1 MADLAG
7 STVLE
12 YGKRIDFGKTAADY
26 GRFRAGYPA
35 ELYGRLESFGIG
47 TAKQRV
53 LDLATGTGFLT
64 REFARRQCHVVGID
78 LSVPLMLE
86 ARRLDHEMQ
95 VTSGYIRGRVEQLP
109 FRDHAFDLVTAGQA
123 WHWFERRRAAA
134 EAYRVLRP
142 RGALL
147 IAHFDWVGLPGNVVE
162 ATEALIVKHNPEW
175 KLGGGTPGIYPHWPR
190 DVATSGFCEIE
201 TFSFD
206 VMASYKHESWR
217 GRMRASAGISAQ
229 LPPERVEAFDHELAE
244 LLATRFP
251 QNPMGVHHRTFA
263 LVCRRN

>member
-1 MADLAG
+1 MTDLTFG
-7 STVLE
+7 KVRE
-12 YGKRIDFGKTAADY
+12 YGKRIDFGKTASDY

-35 ELYGRLESFGIG
+35 ELYRRLEAFDIG
-47 TAKQRV
+47 MADQRV
-53 LDLATGTGFLT
+53 LDLATGTGFLS
-64 REFARRQCHVVGID
+64 REFARRGCRVVGID

-86 ARRLDHEMQ
+86 ARRLDHEAQ
-95 VTSGYIRGRVEQLP
+95 LTSGYVRGRVEQLP
-109 FRDHAFDLVTAGQA
+109 FCEKAFDLVTAGQA
-123 WHWFERRRAAA
+123 WHWFERSRAAA
-134 EAYRVLRP
+134 EAYRVLGP

-190 DVATSGFCEIE
+190 DVALAGFREIE

-206 VMASYKHESWR
+206 LMAPYTHEAWR
-217 GRMRASAGISAQ
+217 GRMRASAGIAAQ
-229 LPPERVEAFDHELAE
+229 LPPEGVEAFDRELAD

-251 QNPMGVHHRTFA
+251 QDPMHVHHRTFA